1 MDTFLFEFKQ
11 ELLGTAICLLVFL
24 ILKFIGTKAIKKVGK
39 ISDINEVRTR
49 LIIKYSTIGLF
60 AFTVVA
66 LVLVWGVD
74 IKDIGLVFSSIFA
87 VIGVAL
93 FAQWSI
99 LSNITAG
106 VILFFS
112 FPFKIGDKIRI
123 MDKEMELPNEVYLI
137 EDIRAFHIHLRRKN
151 GELFTYPNNMM
162 LQKAVALA
170 QTFED
175 SQGNSQ
181 DL

>member
-1 MDTFLFEFKQ
+1 MDIFLLEFKE
-11 ELLGTAICLLVFL
+11 ELWGTAICLLVFM
-24 ILKFIGTKAIKKVGK
+24 ILKFTGTKAIKKVGK

-60 AFTVVA
+60 AFAIVA
-66 LVLVWGVD
+66 LILIWGVD

>member
-1 MDTFLFEFKQ
+1 MNTFFLDYKN
-11 ELLGTAICLLVFL
+11 ELLGTAICLLVL
-24 ILKFIGTKAIKKVGK
+24 VILKFLGTKAIKKVGK

-49 LIIKYSTIGLF
+49 LIVKYSTIGLTTF
-60 AFTVVA
+60 GIVA
-66 LVLVWGVD
+66 LIVIWGV
-74 IKDIGLVFSSIFA
+74 KFEQIGLVFSSVFA

-112 FPFKIGDKIRI
+112 FPFKIGDKIKI
-123 MDKEMELPNEVYLI
+123 MDKEIELPEEVYLI
-137 EDIRAFHIHLRRKN
+137 EDIRAFHIHLRRSN

-162 LQKAVALA
+162 LQKAIVLA
-170 QTFED
+170 QTYEN
-175 SQGNSQ
+175 SLGNS
-181 DL
+181 DV